1 MRAIVPLVRWAE
13 AISPPGSFVN
23 EFIVVMQVMSQRDN
37 FGNGFLL
44 GAIVGGTVGG
54 LIGAILASRNQG
66 ELPLEPDTQALD
78 GDEEV
83 NDRND
88 RRSVSRRRLDE
99 VRMENARRSLEGKI
113 AQLNEAIDDV
123 RQRFEDSNP

>member
-1 MRAIVPLVRWAE
+1 
-13 AISPPGSFVN
+13 
-23 EFIVVMQVMSQRDN
+23 MQVMSQRDN
-37 FGNGFLL
+37 FGTGFLF

-54 LIGAILASRNQG
+54 LIGAIIASRNNT
-66 ELPLEPDTQALD
+66 ELPLEPDTQPLE
-78 GDEEV
+78 GNEED
-83 NDRND
+83 NND
-88 RRSVSRRRLDE
+88 RRSISRRRINE

>member
-1 MRAIVPLVRWAE
+1 
-13 AISPPGSFVN
+13 
-23 EFIVVMQVMSQRDN
+23 MQVMSQRDN

-54 LIGAILASRNQG
+54 LIGAILASRNHG
-66 ELPLEPDTQALD
+66 ELPLDPAIQPLEGEEAEP
-78 GDEEV
+78 
-83 NDRND
+83 ND
-88 RRSVSRRRLDE
+88 RRSLSRRRINE

>member
-1 MRAIVPLVRWAE
+1 
-13 AISPPGSFVN
+13 
-23 EFIVVMQVMSQRDN
+23 MSQRDN

-54 LIGAILASRNQG
+54 LIGAILASRQNG
-66 ELPLEPDTQALD
+66 ELTLEPDTQALD
-78 GDEEV
+78 GDEEDLTDGP
-83 NDRND
+83 DRRTD
-88 RRSVSRRRLDE
+88 RRSVSRRRIDE

-123 RQRFEDSNP
+123 RQRFEDSTP